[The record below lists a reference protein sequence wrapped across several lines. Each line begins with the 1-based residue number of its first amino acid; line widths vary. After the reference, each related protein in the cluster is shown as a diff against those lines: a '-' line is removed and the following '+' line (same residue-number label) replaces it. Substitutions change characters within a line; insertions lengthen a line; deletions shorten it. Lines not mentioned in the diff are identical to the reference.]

1 MSVVLLVALGS
12 AGQFGYPGGYFHG
25 GFYGPYG
32 RFGYPYGYYGAPL
45 PFLDPV
51 GYARYYNGSG
61 YYTTPPTPVFPPKVV
76 TVPKGLMDRPG
87 VTGRVIGLDE
97 QERLITLRLPAETV
111 RVRYG
116 PGTRWRSADDG
127 FPEVRPGAI
136 VNVDGSTVTVL
147 REPGDQSR

>member
-12 AGQFGYPGGYFHG
+12 AGQFGYPGGNFYGGYG
-25 GFYGPYG
+25 GFGWY
-32 RFGYPYGYYGAPL
+32 GYPYAHTAAPNR
-45 PFLDPV
+45 FWDPV
-51 GYARYYNGSG
+51 GYARFYNGAG
-61 YYTTPPTPVFPPKVV
+61 YYTTPRTPVYPPKVI
-76 TVPKGLMDRPG
+76 TVPKGLMDLPG

-136 VNVDGSTVTVL
+136 VNVDGATVTVL
-147 REPGDQSR
+147 RDPVDQPR